1 MSHLARLAEAY
12 GQGGQPGEGLT
23 LVDEALAI
31 GQRTGEQHH
40 AAELQRLKGEILLQ
54 AGPRGCEAGD
64 DPSPEAEACFQQA
77 LAIARQQQA
86 RSGTPRRYQPGAP
99 VAAAGQAHR
108 SLRAAGTGL
117 RLVHRGV

>member
-1 MSHLARLAEAY
+1 M
-12 GQGGQPGEGLT
+12 
-23 LVDEALAI
+23 DEALAI

-86 RSGTPRRYQPGAP
+86 RPE
-99 VAAAGQAHR
+99 
-108 SLRAAGTGL
+108 LRAATSLARLWQRQGKRTEAYELLVPVYGWFTEGL
-117 RLVHRGV
+117 TPLTCRTPCCWQS